1 MRDDITR
8 NRHGGNEYSEA
19 ANRHTDKNRDLN
31 RLYFLL
37 LARYPGGVTA
47 QEASDLTGMP
57 YTTCSA
63 RFTDM
68 KKYEWIE
75 HCGTR
80 LTHTGNTAGVW
91 RVIKEIKDAA
101 EG

>member
-1 MRDDITR
+1 MTDDITQ

-19 ANRHTDKNRDLN
+19 ANRRTNKERDLY
-31 RLYFLL
+31 RLYFIMFD
-37 LARYPGGVTA
+37 RYPEGLTA
-47 QEASDLTGMP
+47 EEASDLTGMP

-63 RFTDM
+63 RFTEM
-68 KKYEWIE
+68 KKYVWIE

-91 RVIKEIKDAA
+91 RILKEA
-101 EG
+101 E